1 MLFFILILFFQ
12 KTETAVTGEMSVK
25 ELEETVTKQVRIVLC
40 INYIFE
46 YFVFVIY
53 IFFFLILCQV
63 LKKVII

>member
-40 INYIFE
+40 INYVLE
-46 YFVFVIY
+46 HFVFVIF
-53 IFFFLILCQV
+53 FFFLILCQV
-63 LKKVII
+63 LKKVIV